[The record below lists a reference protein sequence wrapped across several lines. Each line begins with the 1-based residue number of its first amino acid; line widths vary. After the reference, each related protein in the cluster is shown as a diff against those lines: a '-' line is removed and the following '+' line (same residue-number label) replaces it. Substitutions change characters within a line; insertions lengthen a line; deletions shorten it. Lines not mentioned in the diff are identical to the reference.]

1 MHVKILKKN
10 FEVIKLII
18 FEVDIV
24 TIAMPKF
31 YNNIMRDF
39 VN

>member
-10 FEVIKLII
+10 CEVIKLII

-24 TIAMPKF
+24 TITMPKV
-31 YNNIMRDF
+31 YNNIMREF